1 MIIYILTSPMT
12 WISVA
17 IVSVCIVGIDF
28 ILRPIWEEFI
38 AECRVSLAI
47 IPALPDNVDLPG
59 DTVVDGRPGGIRE
72 GNLEV

>member
-1 MIIYILTSPMT
+1 MITYCLTCPLT

-17 IVSVCIVGIDF
+17 IVSLCIVGIDF
-28 ILRPIWEEFI
+28 IWRPI
-38 AECRVSLAI
+38 LADLKVTI

-72 GNLEV
+72 GKLEV

>member
-12 WISVA
+12 WISIS
-17 IVSVCIVGIDF
+17 IVSLCVVCLDLT
-28 ILRPIWEEFI
+28 LRPIWEEFI
-38 AECRVSLAI
+38 AECRVSFTI